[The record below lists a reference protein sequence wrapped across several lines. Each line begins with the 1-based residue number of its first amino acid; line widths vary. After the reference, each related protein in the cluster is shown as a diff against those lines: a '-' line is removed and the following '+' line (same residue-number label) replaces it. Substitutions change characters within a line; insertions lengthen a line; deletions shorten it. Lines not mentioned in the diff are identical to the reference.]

1 MTREQIIVNVVIA
14 VFVGLFLIVVGA
26 VLNPLLKR
34 VWERMNRPSPLT
46 PQTKGQLVTNL
57 AMYEDS
63 LERLN
68 YLSTHAK
75 DLFLYL
81 IQLVMSAL
89 LLSAIAFCL
98 YVFRLLMRDAPYV
111 ELPLLFVVVLLVF
124 AGVFCAVGLWEAGR
138 MSDKK
143 IAATREG
150 IQKRIDDINAA
161 LHPPD

>member
-34 VWERMNRPSPLT
+34 MWARMNRPSPLT

-68 YLSTHAK
+68 YLSTDAK

-81 IQLVMSAL
+81 IQLVMSL
-89 LLSAIAFCL
+89 CFCLLSRSAYTCSDCL
-98 YVFRLLMRDAPYV
+98 CVTPQTWSCLSSSWWSSSFSQGCS
-111 ELPLLFVVVLLVF
+111 VLWVSGKL
-124 AGVFCAVGLWEAGR
+124 AECLTKG
-138 MSDKK
+138 
-143 IAATREG
+143 
-150 IQKRIDDINAA
+150 
-161 LHPPD
+161 

>member
-34 VWERMNRPSPLT
+34 VWERLNRPSPLT

-75 DLFLYL
+75 DSFLYL
-81 IQLVMSAL
+81 IQMVMSTVL
-89 LLSAIAFCL
+89 FSAIDFCRSAL
-98 YVFRLLMRDAPYV
+98 RLLMR
-111 ELPLLFVVVLLVF
+111 
-124 AGVFCAVGLWEAGR
+124 EA
-138 MSDKK
+138 SC
-143 IAATREG
+143 
-150 IQKRIDDINAA
+150 
-161 LHPPD
+161 